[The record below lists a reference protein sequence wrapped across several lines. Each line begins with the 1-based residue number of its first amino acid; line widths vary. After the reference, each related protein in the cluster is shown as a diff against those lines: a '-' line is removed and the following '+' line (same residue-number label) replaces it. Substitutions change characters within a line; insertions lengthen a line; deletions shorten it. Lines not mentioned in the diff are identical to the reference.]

1 MQSVKQ
7 SLLVLNR
14 ASNWRDGFVNVVR
27 LATSEPERNPGGG
40 RRNMASGKGATG
52 WGWAPPRPAKGR
64 RTRPTWE
71 IRRSDERLEGAF
83 KIGKGEGLGRDALQ
97 QGGGCFWE
105 RARERGKE
113 RRRQKGI

>member
-52 WGWAPPRPAKGR
+52 WGW
-64 RTRPTWE
+64 
-71 IRRSDERLEGAF
+71 GA
-83 KIGKGEGLGRDALQ
+83 AQ
-97 QGGGCFWE
+97 P
-105 RARERGKE
+105 REREEDETYLGNTK
-113 RRRQKGI
+113 I